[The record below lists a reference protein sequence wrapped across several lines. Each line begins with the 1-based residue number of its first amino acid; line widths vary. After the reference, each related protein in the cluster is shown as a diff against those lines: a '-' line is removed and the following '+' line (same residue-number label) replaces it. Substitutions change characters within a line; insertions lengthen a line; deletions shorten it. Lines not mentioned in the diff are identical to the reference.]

1 MLNDEL
7 KTLLD
12 GFAITL
18 TEDLNHSLNTALRN
32 GGRKQPQ
39 EAKLNFTHKIAFENN
54 ELTITI
60 LASGKYW
67 RYIESGRKKGIMPP
81 STPFGKRYQA
91 EIGVSA
97 PKIIQEM
104 QQKYYEKHKLKRK
117 VKKLPFEKAVKQL
130 SYLIARGIK
139 NKGIK
144 PKPFFDK
151 VLQDGRI
158 NKLSEQVSNLISK
171 EIIVNIQLQ

>member
-1 MLNDEL
+1 MEYAKRDPDYKAKVTDSVVRFLNSGEWGDV
-7 KTLLD
+7 K
-12 GFAITL
+12 
-18 TEDLNHSLNTALRN
+18 DLH
-32 GGRKQPQ
+32 
-39 EAKLNFTHKIAFENN
+39 H
-54 ELTITI
+54 
-60 LASGKYW
+60 YD
-67 RYIESGRKKGIMPP
+67 
-81 STPFGKRYQA
+81 
-91 EIGVSA
+91 
-97 PKIIQEM
+97 IID
-104 QQKYYEKHKLKRK
+104 LKRDK
-117 VKKLPFEKAVKQL
+117 RMLDAYLRDITGLPSGQAAFEKAVKQL

>member
-1 MLNDEL
+1 
-7 KTLLD
+7 
-12 GFAITL
+12 
-18 TEDLNHSLNTALRN
+18 
-32 GGRKQPQ
+32 
-39 EAKLNFTHKIAFENN
+39 
-54 ELTITI
+54 
-60 LASGKYW
+60 
-67 RYIESGRKKGIMPP
+67 
-81 STPFGKRYQA
+81 
-91 EIGVSA
+91 
-97 PKIIQEM
+97 M